1 MRISIFYKL
10 IILVILNSLLIVT
23 ANAQQ
28 LVAKKILLDKGE
40 ILLPSDFRQMDIN
53 TIILKYPNEGGRPNE
68 VYTNNNSSVNLA
80 FTHSI
85 KKATASDI
93 KNHAA
98 ELIKILKQQGLTI
111 FSQSQE
117 KINGKDFLVVEF
129 YSKAVNG
136 TLYNKMFFTSLE
148 GKLLIGSFNCT
159 SAMEGQWKNKGY
171 EIIQSIK
178 FLQ

>member
-1 MRISIFYKL
+1 MYKRG
-10 IILVILNSLLIVT
+10 LIVIAFFSFLSFET
-23 ANAQQ
+23 LTAQQ
-28 LVAKKILLDKGE
+28 VPVKILSQKAE

-111 FSQSQE
+111 LSQSQE